1 MGVITYTAQRNT
13 IGGHTI
19 GVEYKIETA
28 WQQIDESTKER
39 GTKREM
45 LDSTLEYELDAIL
58 DLVRLQSDEVIEA
71 DKLLWKE
78 FTTSVQAREVFQV
91 DLTGT
96 IASPG
101 TNLQCKIEAGAG
113 FRPMRSAA
121 GVQRYKFTFTVR
133 LL

>member
-1 MGVITYTAQRNT
+1 MGVITYTAQRNL
-13 IGGHTI
+13 IGGHTVGI
-19 GVEYKIETA
+19 EYQIETA
-28 WQQIDESTKER
+28 WQEIDESTKEQ
-39 GTKREM
+39 GTRRQM
-45 LDSTLEYELDAIL
+45 LDSTIEYELDAIV
-58 DLVRLQSDEVIEA
+58 DLVRLKSDEVVEA

-78 FTTSVQAREVFQV
+78 FTTSVQAREVFKV

-101 TNLQCKIEAGAG
+101 TDLQCKIEAGVG
-113 FRPMRSAA
+113 FRPMRSAP